1 MQNLC
6 LKIEHSPPVFCCC
19 HDEGPG
25 RFCSAP
31 ADRSSKAL
39 NDGTR
44 ETQTG
49 QEGKGRDPNCF
60 LVIESTGFQQAVFKS
75 KSVGRRTGFLKRQI
89 YGWEGRK
96 RHSVSCTRSGK
107 RGMRGFAISTLVRPW
122 RIQALAGGDKPR
134 PYIKKQ
140 VEGRNKQNSEPQN
153 IESSSGGQVSN
164 IEGM

>member
-6 LKIEHSPPVFCCC
+6 QKIEHSPPEFCCC

-39 NDGTR
+39 IDGTR

-60 LVIESTGFQQAVFKS
+60 LVIESIGFQQAVFKS

-96 RHSVSCTRSGK
+96 RHSVFGTRSGR
-107 RGMRGFAISTLVRPW
+107 RGCGDLRFRHLSAPGGSKPLR
-122 RIQALAGGDKPR
+122 AGINRR
-134 PYIKKQ
+134 PYTK
-140 VEGRNKQNSEPQN
+140 KQNSEPQN
-153 IESSSGGQVSN
+153 RRMSN
-164 IEGM
+164 VEGM